1 MKKTTS
7 ESIAPELAAP
17 NTANPPGSVKI
28 LLATLGAAVI
38 AGLILVTLILPAE
51 LNRDPLGVGEAL
63 GIKGLSEKPATETVG
78 IEKARFR
85 EDTVSFELLPF
96 EFVEYKYRLGQY
108 SALIYSWTATDE
120 VTFDFHGEP
129 AGGPEGF
136 AESFTIGK
144 ADHENGAFT
153 APFTGI
159 HGWFWENRG
168 GGAVTVT
175 LSTAGFYSASLEFR
189 DGFVNEKALVE
200 EESMGSI
207 KPGDEPQR

>member
-7 ESIAPELAAP
+7 ESIAPELATP
-17 NTANPPGSVKI
+17 NTVNSPGSIRI
-28 LLATLGAAVI
+28 LLATLGAATV
-38 AGLILVTLILPAE
+38 AGLLLVTLILPAE

-63 GIKGLSEKPATETVG
+63 GIKGLSEKPTAEAVG
-78 IEKARFR
+78 IEKTRFR
-85 EDTVSFELLPF
+85 EDTVSFKLLPF
-96 EFVEYKYRLGQY
+96 EFVEYKYRLGQS
-108 SALIYSWTATDE
+108 SALIYNWTATDE

-136 AESFTIGK
+136 AESFSIGK

-168 GGAVTVT
+168 GEAVTVT

-189 DGFVNEKALVE
+189 DGFVNERALVE
-200 EESMGSI
+200 E
-207 KPGDEPQR
+207 